1 MFWLEEGDSN
11 SKFFHASASTR
22 NKLNHI
28 SYLKTEAGE
37 VVDTEQGM
45 YAVVNEYFT
54 NVFASSSDNTQL
66 RQDNEE
72 RVITDN
78 RNKLLTA
85 DVFFEE
91 FTMAVKQMHPDKAS
105 GPDGLNPT
113 FFPTLLDNAR

>member
-11 SKFFHASASTR
+11 SKFFHASASIR
-22 NKLNHI
+22 KKLNHI

-45 YAVVNEYFT
+45 CAVVNEYFT

-78 RNKLLTA
+78 QNKLLTA
-85 DVFFEE
+85 DVFLR
-91 FTMAVKQMHPDKAS
+91 S
-105 GPDGLNPT
+105 SRWL
-113 FFPTLLDNAR
+113 